1 MFKKIADALGR
12 RAAEGKLEHGL
23 RIVRR
28 DWLEYRS
35 RNPKPSEEN
44 IIQYVAPFVAP
55 MIARLGHDRQWRD
68 MGQTARLDLIFV
80 VLRAD
85 AETEGGLD
93 KLAAMRDAL
102 LPQDD

>member
-1 MFKKIADALGR
+1 MLQPAGAHLEELAFLHTMAHVLGER
-12 RAAEGKLEHGL
+12 HSQDPHTPGNG
-23 RIVRR
+23 
-28 DWLEYRS
+28 
-35 RNPKPSEEN
+35 
-44 IIQYVAPFVAP
+44 

-68 MGQTARLDLIFV
+68 MGQTARLDLILV

-85 AETEGGLD
+85 AETEGGLE

>member
-1 MFKKIADALGR
+1 MFRKIADAMAR
-12 RAAEGKLEHGL
+12 RAAVRKLEHGL

-28 DWLEYRS
+28 AWLEYRS
-35 RNPKPSEEN
+35 QNPKPPEED
-44 IIQYVAPFVAP
+44 IIQYVGPFIAP
-55 MIARLGHDRQWRD
+55 MIERLGHDRQWRD

-85 AETEGGLD
+85 AETDRGLE

>member
-1 MFKKIADALGR
+1 MFKKIADAMAR
-12 RAAEGKLEHGL
+12 RAAQAKLENGL
-23 RIVRR
+23 RVVRR

-44 IIQYVAPFVAP
+44 IIQYVGPFIAP
-55 MIARLGHDRQWRD
+55 MIERLGHDRQWQD
-68 MGQTARLDLIFV
+68 MGQKERLDLIFV

-85 AETEGGLD
+85 AETDTGLER
-93 KLAAMRDAL
+93 LGAMRDAL

>member
-1 MFKKIADALGR
+1 MFVKIADAIAR
-12 RAAEGKLEHGL
+12 RAAEAKLEHGL

-28 DWLEYRS
+28 DWLDYRS
-35 RNPKPSEEN
+35 KNLKPPEEN
-44 IIQYVAPFVAP
+44 IIQYVGPFIAPV
-55 MIARLGHDRQWRD
+55 IERLGHDRQWRNV
-68 MGQTARLDLIFV
+68 GQAARLDLIFV

-85 AETEGGLD
+85 AETEVGVE